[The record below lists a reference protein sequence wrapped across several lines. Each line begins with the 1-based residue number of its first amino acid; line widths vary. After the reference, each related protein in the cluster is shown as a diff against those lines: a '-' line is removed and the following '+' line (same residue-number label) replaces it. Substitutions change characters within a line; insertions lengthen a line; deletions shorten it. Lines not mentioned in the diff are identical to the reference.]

1 MTGQDNS
8 VLWIIAGAFGAICL
22 FILGLL
28 ARTTLKRNATSRPE
42 SGGAASQSRRDL
54 IWTIAPVL
62 AFALVMTPLM
72 RLLYLRN
79 AAPAADLS
87 ITVTG
92 HMWYWSYK
100 YSGLGNVTFNAPM
113 LLTSAG
119 EKIPDPA
126 PPATDD
132 HIIVPVAKTIR
143 IVAVATNVIYS
154 WVVPSLGARFE
165 AIPGWTDQTWFRA
178 VKEGRYYGSCSEL
191 CGLPHRFKPIEIE
204 VVSQARFDRWI
215 SDSNRTLSRV
225 VINADARH

>member
-1 MTGQDNS
+1 
-8 VLWIIAGAFGAICL
+8 
-22 FILGLL
+22 
-28 ARTTLKRNATSRPE
+28 
-42 SGGAASQSRRDL
+42 
-54 IWTIAPVL
+54 VL
-62 AFALVMTPLM
+62 AFALVMTPSM
-72 RLLYLRN
+72 RFLYLRN
-79 AAPAADLS
+79 TAPAADLS

-100 YSGLGNVTFNAPM
+100 YSGSGNVAFNAPM

-126 PPATDD
+126 PPATND
-132 HIIVPVAKTIR
+132 HIMVPVAKTIR

-165 AIPGWTDQTWFRA
+165 AIPGWTNETWFRA

-204 VVSQARFDRWI
+204 VVSQARFDRWVAE
-215 SDSNRTLSRV
+215 SKGKLTPAGTPHPHGEEARSEAR
-225 VINADARH
+225 NARD